1 MKNSGIL
8 PLLAAAA
15 HRLAVLLRSL
25 SCAHGPSS
33 LACTLRRRRAPVS
46 GAFRPALFCEMHQLP
61 TGGKGAGGPRA
72 RAQGPA
78 AIHPH
83 EARPARFLPS
93 LFSPAGVM
101 ADPSGYGHQV
111 RGRARGYFEGFG
123 ACPGQRT
130 AASLPACLAV
140 DALAV

>member
-1 MKNSGIL
+1 M
-8 PLLAAAA
+8 
-15 HRLAVLLRSL
+15 
-25 SCAHGPSS
+25 
-33 LACTLRRRRAPVS
+33 S
-46 GAFRPALFCEMHQLP
+46 GAFRPALLCEMHQLP

-111 RGRARGYFEGFG
+111 RGRAGLG
-123 ACPGQRT
+123 CPGRGSKEEQAALGT
-130 AASLPACLAV
+130 ALMP
-140 DALAV
+140 